1 MSESVKE
8 YIVSTALTFLTAFLM
23 ILSTKIDT
31 LSFESLKD
39 GTIIGI
45 LASSLRLGLKM
56 FVQMTVSTIAPQK

>member
-56 FVQMTVSTIAPQK
+56 FVQMTVSTITPQK